1 MDIYIR
7 KALRLQGLTAHW
19 RSDRERGDHSN
30 WFICSWLWYTEGS
43 LSFLISSDSLNLL
56 LIREVDRKHP
66 NVFRLKGREE
76 RERMLGVGD
85 DYDNLFGDDEQEYID
100 SKFTNQQIQVPDN
113 ISSLNS
119 VSL

>member
-1 MDIYIR
+1 M
-7 KALRLQGLTAHW
+7 
-19 RSDRERGDHSN
+19 
-30 WFICSWLWYTEGS
+30 
-43 LSFLISSDSLNLL
+43 
-56 LIREVDRKHP
+56 
-66 NVFRLKGREE
+66 KGREE